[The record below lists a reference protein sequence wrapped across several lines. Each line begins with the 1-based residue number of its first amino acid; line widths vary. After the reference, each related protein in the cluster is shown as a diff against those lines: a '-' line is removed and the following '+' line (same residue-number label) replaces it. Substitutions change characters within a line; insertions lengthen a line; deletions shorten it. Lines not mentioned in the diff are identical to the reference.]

1 MGRIA
6 GQSDKYRIILT
17 MKVSLSVIIPV
28 YNGARWLRP
37 ALDSVLNQR
46 FDESLE
52 VIVVD
57 DGSTDGS
64 AAIVDAM
71 RRKHAALKLLLN
83 EHNHGIVRSLNR
95 GLDAAQGRF
104 IARMDAD
111 DICLPSRF
119 ARQLSFLQ
127 AGKADLCG
135 TWFIEFGKGIPRA
148 VRWPNTETALR
159 ASMLFQNS
167 ICHPSIMAR
176 REVFDC
182 YRYRDEYRLAED
194 YDLFARA
201 MTGSRIANVP
211 EVLLRYRRHAQQ
223 ATQAQRSPME
233 AVTRRIRLEVLAA
246 EGITTT
252 EDERRLHNLVRA
264 PHSLTNI
271 DDLLGIEAWL
281 NRLYQLY
288 DDTDAKRVIASQWVR
303 ACIRAAPL
311 GSKMLKTYRASK
323 LHGGMRTMIDL
334 SALAAMKLDYGSKA
348 FAVLRRLGLSA

>member
-1 MGRIA
+1 M
-6 GQSDKYRIILT
+6 ST
-17 MKVSLSVIIPV
+17 SLSVIIPV
-28 YNGARWLRP
+28 YNGARWLRS
-37 ALDSVLNQR
+37 ALDSVFNQR
-46 FDESLE
+46 FDGAME

-57 DGSTDGS
+57 DGSSDGS
-64 AAIVDAM
+64 DAIVDAM
-71 RRKHAALKLLLN
+71 CQKYAALKLLRN
-83 EHNHGIVRSLNR
+83 ERNLGIVRSLNL
-95 GLDAAQGRF
+95 GLDVAQGCF

-111 DICLPSRF
+111 DICLPTRF
-119 ARQLSFLQ
+119 ARQLSFLR

-148 VRWPNTETALR
+148 VRWPHTETSLR

-167 ICHPSIMAR
+167 MCHPSVMAR

-194 YDLFARA
+194 YDLFSRA
-201 MTGSRIANVP
+201 MTDFRIANVP

-233 AVTRRIRLEVLAA
+233 AVTRRIRMEVLAA
-246 EGITTT
+246 EGITST
-252 EDERRLHNLVRA
+252 EDEQRLHNLVRA

-288 DDTDAKRVIASQWVR
+288 DDADAKRVIASQWVR

-311 GSKMLKTYRASK
+311 GSKMLKTYRASD
-323 LHGGMRTMIDL
+323 LRGDMRTMIDL
-334 SALAAMKLDYGSKA
+334 SALAVTKLDYSSKA